1 MAVDPALAAF
11 AYRKKPRRRYYVRL
25 CLECGTDGAPV
36 ASMFP
41 REGLLLASL
50 TESDGLV
57 ERPDATT
64 TVASGDMLTGYP
76 HALPW

>member
-1 MAVDPALAAF
+1 
-11 AYRKKPRRRYYVRL
+11 
-25 CLECGTDGAPV
+25 
-36 ASMFP
+36 MFP

>member
-1 MAVDPALAAF
+1 
-11 AYRKKPRRRYYVRL
+11 VRL
-25 CLECGTDGAPV
+25 WPECGTDDAPV

-41 REGLLLASL
+41 RDGLLLASL

-64 TVASGDMLTGYP
+64 TVASGDMLTDYP

>member
-1 MAVDPALAAF
+1 MAVDPAYAAF
-11 AYRKKPRRRYYVRL
+11 EYRKKPRRREYVRL
-25 CLECGTDGAPV
+25 CPERGTDDAPV

-41 REGLLLASL
+41 RDGLLLASL

-57 ERPDATT
+57 ERPDDTT
-64 TVASGDMLTGYP
+64 TVAPGDMLTNYP

>member
-1 MAVDPALAAF
+1 M
-11 AYRKKPRRRYYVRL
+11 RL
-25 CLECGTDGAPV
+25 CLECGTDDAPV

-50 TESDGLV
+50 TDSDGLA

-64 TVASGDMLTGYP
+64 TVASGDMLTDYP